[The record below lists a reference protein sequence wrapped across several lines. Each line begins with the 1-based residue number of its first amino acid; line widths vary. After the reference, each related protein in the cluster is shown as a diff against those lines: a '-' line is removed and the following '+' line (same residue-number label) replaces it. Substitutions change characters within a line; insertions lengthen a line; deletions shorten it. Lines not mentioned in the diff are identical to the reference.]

1 MSQLQAYSDS
11 GYGDILIDSDHVYD
25 SADEASEVTVP
36 ALPPDVQE
44 SDNEDETI
52 GSFEELVIAFGEV
65 RTIVAAWLIEV
76 QELQEVQGGKHKEL
90 LGPVVTSVGKF
101 IFSST
106 QAFSVVEAYQR
117 AHEAE
122 LNRTGST
129 FIRLRTSVSI
139 SAFASTRTLSSATIR

>member
-25 SADEASEVTVP
+25 SEDEASEVTVP

-101 IFSST
+101 IFQQYPSLFGCGGVST
-106 QAFSVVEAYQR
+106 CSRSR
-117 AHEAE
+117 AQSHRG
-122 LNRTGST
+122 LH
-129 FIRLRTSVSI
+129 
-139 SAFASTRTLSSATIR
+139 SSA